1 MPPWQQYTLKIWTMT
16 LVCTQLWTCMSV
28 TGLTFPPVIPTAEVM
43 PWPVDRWAWMGGC
56 GGKKVNLQITFACT
70 LTIQNMPKE
79 RQSTAAKESAC
90 PGPEWKEELL
100 TMAEMK
106 LECIGRQYKS
116 CSSWN
121 QSNQLTAFQQWLIC
135 TYVHTSQPYEIKL
148 NSWQE
153 FSPIDWQTKWST

>member
-1 MPPWQQYTLKIWTMT
+1 MNIDISLHTALNMHECDWSHFSPCNSYSRGHAMT
-16 LVCTQLWTCMSV
+16 CGQV
-28 TGLTFPPVIPTAEVM
+28 G
-43 PWPVDRWAWMGGC
+43 VDVWAWMGGC